1 MPTFN
6 LDKNKFITNKK
17 IDKNTRYKI
26 KNIFDPKNK
35 FEKFLLN
42 SFIYHLPKIFLE
54 NFEDLKNFSAKSNL
68 PQKPKK
74 IMTSSALWYDSF
86 FSYHV
91 AKLSEHG
98 TKIIYGQH
106 GGAYGITSYSWPE
119 LHEKKIA
126 DKYLTWG
133 WKGNKSEKQIKS
145 FYILT
150 KKNSYNW
157 QQEKKDLLFLLKHRK
172 IYVQSPESQACFDI
186 YSEYIKFCYNFLNKL
201 DNKIKKRVIL
211 RTKYKNFKVDSVDYY
226 SNLKNNF
233 KFDSSNKFN
242 EACQSA
248 RLVINTTNSTTFCQ
262 TFSSDVPSVLIL
274 NKKITLLEKVLQK
287 L

>member
-1 MPTFN
+1 M
-6 LDKNKFITNKK
+6 
-17 IDKNTRYKI
+17 
-26 KNIFDPKNK
+26 
-35 FEKFLLN
+35 N

-145 FYILT
+145 FI
-150 KKNSYNW
+150 
-157 QQEKKDLLFLLKHRK
+157 F
-172 IYVQSPESQACFDI
+172 
-186 YSEYIKFCYNFLNKL
+186 
-201 DNKIKKRVIL
+201 
-211 RTKYKNFKVDSVDYY
+211 
-226 SNLKNNF
+226 
-233 KFDSSNKFN
+233 
-242 EACQSA
+242 
-248 RLVINTTNSTTFCQ
+248 
-262 TFSSDVPSVLIL
+262 
-274 NKKITLLEKVLQK
+274 
-287 L
+287 